1 MKDKNRMKFS
11 NVVNVTKKVLLAGSL
26 TLVSSLL
33 VFGAGDNA
41 HAFRAGKKAKIEGV
55 IVSKTNDV
63 LKLRTDDN
71 SIATIDLT
79 DKTKIELK
87 SALGGR
93 DPMDVETLIPG
104 LRIEA
109 KGKGNEEGQL
119 VAKEVLFDRDSLR
132 VSREIGTRVSPLEAR
147 ATTLEDQTAA
157 LDSRAE
163 QMETKQGQLE
173 QTEVQTEQQVSEA
186 KTEAGK
192 ANEGVANVNQRVN
205 NLDNYLEVETATV
218 YFELNSSAL
227 SDEAKEGLDQL
238 AQQVLAQKA
247 YRIAVAGFADTTG
260 NAFYNQILSGERAN
274 AVMHYLEEHGN
285 VPIYRIVTP
294 AGMGTSHEAAPNS
307 TSEGRKL
314 NRRVEVKVLVIQGEV
329 AGATETS
336 SAAVPQ
342 Q

>member
-1 MKDKNRMKFS
+1 MKYSKVINL
-11 NVVNVTKKVLLAGSL
+11 TKKVLVAGSL

-41 HAFRAGKKAKIEGV
+41 HAFRAGKKAKIQGV
-55 IVSKTNDV
+55 IVSKTSDV
-63 LKLRTDDN
+63 LKLRADDN

-79 DKTKIELK
+79 GDTKIELK

-93 DPMDVETLIPG
+93 DPMDVQTLIPG

-109 KGKGNEEGQL
+109 KGKGTEDGQL

-157 LDSRAE
+157 LDSRAG

-173 QTEVQTEQQVSEA
+173 QTEVQTQQQVSEV

-205 NLDNYLEVETATV
+205 NLDNYQEVETVTV

-227 SDEAKEGLDQL
+227 GDEAKEGLDQL
-238 AQQVLAQKA
+238 AQQVLTQKA
-247 YRIAVAGFADTTG
+247 YRIEVAGFADITG
-260 NAFYNQILSGERAN
+260 NASYNQILSGERAN
-274 AVMHYLEEHGN
+274 AVVRYLEEHGN
-285 VPIYRIVTP
+285 VPIYRIITP
-294 AGMGTSHEAAPNS
+294 AGMGTSHEAAPNA

-314 NRRVEVKVLVIQGEV
+314 NRRVEVKVLVNQGEG

>member
-1 MKDKNRMKFS
+1 MKYL
-11 NVVNVTKKVLLAGSL
+11 NVMNVTKKVLVAGSL
-26 TLVSSLL
+26 TLVSSLV
-33 VFGAGDNA
+33 VFGAEDNA
-41 HAFRAGKKAKIEGV
+41 HAFRAGKKTKIQGV

-63 LKLRTDDN
+63 LKLRADDN

-79 DKTKIELK
+79 GDTKIELK
-87 SALGGR
+87 RALGGR
-93 DPMDVETLIPG
+93 DPMDAQTLIPG

-109 KGKGNEEGQL
+109 KGKGNEDGQL
-119 VAKEVLFDRDSLR
+119 VAKEVLFDRDSMR
-132 VSREIGTRVSPLEAR
+132 VSREISTRVSPLEAR

-157 LDSRAE
+157 LDSRAG
-163 QMETKQGQLE
+163 QLETKQGQLE
-173 QTEVQTEQQVSEA
+173 QTEVQTQQQVSEV
-186 KTEAGK
+186 KTEAGQ

-205 NLDNYLEVETATV
+205 NLDNYQEVETATV

-227 SDEAKEGLDQL
+227 SDEAKEGLDLL
-238 AQQVLAQKA
+238 AQLVLTQRA
-247 YRIAVAGFADTTG
+247 YRIEVAGFADTTG
-260 NAFYNQILSGERAN
+260 NASYNQTLSGARAN

-285 VPIYRIVTP
+285 VPIYRIITP

-307 TSEGRKL
+307 TSEGRRL

>member
-11 NVVNVTKKVLLAGSL
+11 NVVNITKKVLLAGSL

-33 VFGAGDNA
+33 VFGAEDNA
-41 HAFRAGKKAKIEGV
+41 HAFRAGKKAKIQGV

-63 LKLRTDDN
+63 LKLRADDN
-71 SIATIDLT
+71 SIATLDLT
-79 DKTKIELK
+79 GDTRIELK

-93 DPMDVETLIPG
+93 DPMDVQTLIPG

-109 KGKGNEEGQL
+109 KGKGGEDGQL

-132 VSREIGTRVSPLEAR
+132 VSREIGTRVLPLEAR

-157 LDSRAE
+157 LDGRAG

-173 QTEVQTEQQVSEA
+173 QTEVQTQQQVTEV
-186 KTEAGK
+186 KTEAGQ
-192 ANEGVANVNQRVN
+192 ANEGVANVNQRIN
-205 NLDNYLEVETATV
+205 NLDNYQEVETATV
-218 YFELNSSAL
+218 YFQLNSSAL
-227 SDEAKEGLDQL
+227 SEEAKEGLDQL
-238 AQQVLAQKA
+238 AQRVLTEKA
-247 YRIAVAGFADTTG
+247 YRIEVAGFADTTG
-260 NAFYNQILSGERAN
+260 SDSYNQTLSGERAN
-274 AVMHYLEEHGN
+274 VVVHYLEEHGN
-285 VPIYRIVTP
+285 VPIYRIITP
-294 AGMGTSHEAAPNS
+294 AGMGTSQEAAPNS

-314 NRRVEVKVLVIQGEV
+314 NRRAEVRVLVNQGEV
-329 AGATETS
+329 VGATETS